1 MEIGLSTGVSL
12 GARIFAAI
20 CGIVL
25 SAWTV
30 RKLSKRELLIPISS
44 LNLAVGI
51 GLTVFALV
59 PGLFDQLSYA
69 IGIKYPPLL
78 YIMLAVL
85 TVLVLVLFL
94 SAQLSV
100 LDGRCRRLAQEISM
114 LRNEFYDGRSARI
127 EPQPERAS
135 RAVAAAG
142 TGRASAK

>member
-12 GARIFAAI
+12 GARIFAMI
-20 CGIVL
+20 CGVAL
-25 SAWTV
+25 SAWTI

-51 GLTVFALV
+51 GLAAFALV
-59 PGLFDQLSYA
+59 PGLFDKISFA

-114 LRNEFYDGRSARI
+114 LRNEVYSGSGGLGAGREA
-127 EPQPERAS
+127 AS
-135 RAVAAAG
+135 RAVAASG
-142 TGRASAK
+142 GRMSAE

>member
-1 MEIGLSTGVSL
+1 
-12 GARIFAAI
+12 
-20 CGIVL
+20 
-25 SAWTV
+25 
-30 RKLSKRELLIPISS
+30 
-44 LNLAVGI
+44 
-51 GLTVFALV
+51 VFALV